1 MKPLIGIT
9 ADVDDGSRFA
19 SRYAGKKILHMWSA
33 YFEAITD
40 SGAAAVLLAPGKPED
55 IGLILSRLDGILLT
69 GTASDVPPS
78 FYGEKTIK
86 AAKVKPNHE
95 RAEFER
101 VLILQ
106 AIRRGLPILGICGG
120 EQILNVALGG
130 SLYQDVRLQV
140 GKKVSHESSS
150 SKNPAMHEVE
160 IKPGSLLSRSLFS
173 VRSKKPT
180 RLMVN
185 SYHHQAIKKPGK
197 GLKVSAICKA
207 DGLIEAVEAEKGFAL
222 GVQWHPERMYQ
233 TSQPQS
239 RLIRHFLNAS
249 REYAAKAKKHC

>member
-19 SRYAGKKILHMWSA
+19 KRYSGKKILHMWSA

-55 IGLILSRLDGILLT
+55 IGLILSRLDGILLS

-86 AAKVKPNHE
+86 AAKVKPNSE
-95 RAEFER
+95 RGKFER
-101 VLILQ
+101 DLILK
-106 AIRRGLPILGICGG
+106 AIQRGLPILGICGG

-160 IKPGSLLSRSLFS
+160 IEPCTLLSRLLFPG
-173 VRSKKPT
+173 RSKKPN

-207 DGLIEAVEAEKGFAL
+207 DGVIEAVEAEKGFVL
-222 GVQWHPERMYQ
+222 GVQWHPERMYKEKAE
-233 TSQPQS
+233 QS
-239 RLIRHFLNAS
+239 SLIRQFLRKAS
-249 REYAAKAKKHC
+249 H